1 MVRAMI
7 CVMRVAKARC
17 HIIRLM
23 AVGIIIMASEET
35 VHRAVTYDNLDH
47 LLATLSE

>member
-17 HIIRLM
+17 HIVRLM
-23 AVGIIIMASEET
+23 AVRIVIMASGET
-35 VHRAVTYDNLDH
+35 VHKAVTYDNLDH
-47 LLATLSE
+47 LLATSSK